1 VLLALPMLLLLR
13 RPARARS
20 APATAA
26 AAVD

>member
-13 RPARARS
+13 RPARARN
-20 APATAA
+20 APVA